1 MAGQGRKL
9 EQRITVS
16 LPREDYDALGA
27 IADES
32 GASVS
37 WVVRRAVVKYLREQ
51 DVPANARQRSARAG
65 ASR

>member
-16 LPREDYDALGA
+16 LPKADYEALGA
-27 IADES
+27 IAGQS

-37 WVVRRAVVKYLREQ
+37 WVVRRAVVKYLQEQ
-51 DVPANARQRSARAG
+51 QAPAEDEQRSARGG
-65 ASR
+65 AFR